1 MKPQPIE
8 IFEGFVSTF
17 PRGILYEPQIRV
29 ICGSYKGLII
39 DLWYSAIVCIRSI
52 DDSDNKLDY
61 KYSIV
66 QIWDS
71 IPESQ
76 FDGLKIVLKPEDQEF
91 LHILVQNY
99 IMKLNK
105 TNKIRN
111 KR

>member
-1 MKPQPIE
+1 MKNSCVE
-8 IFEGFVSTF
+8 IFEGFTPSF
-17 PRGILYEPQIRV
+17 PRGIIREPQIQV
-29 ICGSYKGLII
+29 ISGKYKGLII
-39 DLWYSAIVCIRSI
+39 DLWYSAIVCTRSI
-52 DDSDNKLDY
+52 DESDNKLDY

-76 FDGLKIVLKPEDQEF
+76 FDGIKIVLIPEDQEF